1 MTRETA
7 VMEQAYKA
15 CLDGADTVNSV
26 IATHNKGSDA
36 TLADFAYDMTQDEK
50 KERVTRSVGYL
61 KHQKDTYSDWGSK
74 DFTEIDAAITAADS
88 FTG

>member
-26 IATHNKGSDA
+26 IATHNNTNTTIVNINTNNLIIMNA
-36 TLADFAYDMTQDEK
+36 N
-50 KERVTRSVGYL
+50 TR
-61 KHQKDTYSDWGSK
+61 
-74 DFTEIDAAITAADS
+74 I
-88 FTG
+88 